1 MQRLGFKPLET
12 RKLSAGARP
21 HRPTL
26 PTVRTDS
33 PALEVMTDLDRV
45 PAATVS
51 ADVSLDR
58 ATDIMIVRGVR
69 LLFATDAEGALI
81 GLITSRDI
89 LGERPMQLL
98 NGRGGSRSD
107 LVVADLM
114 RKVEEIDVIDWHDV
128 ELACVGDILATLQR
142 LGRHHLLVGK
152 PDPKTGQLHVRG
164 IFSVTQIGRQLGAPV
179 QSIELANTFAEIEA
193 ALLH

>member
-26 PTVRTDS
+26 APVRADS
-33 PALEVMTDLDRV
+33 PALDVMTDLDRV
-45 PAATVS
+45 PAATAS
-51 ADVSLDR
+51 PDVSLDR

-69 LLFATDAEGALI
+69 LLFVTDAEGALI

-89 LGERPMQLL
+89 MGERPLQVATA
-98 NGRGGSRSD
+98 RGGNRRD

-114 RKVEEIDVIDWHDV
+114 RKVEEIDVLDWHDV

-142 LGRHHLLVGK
+142 LGRHHLLVGMRDAK
-152 PDPKTGQLHVRG
+152 SGRLHVRG
-164 IFSVTQIGRQLGAPV
+164 IFSITQIGRQLGVPV
-179 QSIELANTFAEIEA
+179 QSFEVARTFAEIEA

>member
-26 PTVRTDS
+26 SAVRADS

-45 PAATVS
+45 PAATVNP
-51 ADVSLDR
+51 DVSLDR

-69 LLFATDAEGALI
+69 MLFVTDPDGALI

-89 LGERPMQLL
+89 MGERPLQVATA
-98 NGRGGSRSD
+98 RGGKRSD
-107 LVVADLM
+107 VVVADLM
-114 RKVEEIDVIDWHDV
+114 RSVEEIDVLDWHEV

-142 LGRHHLLVGK
+142 LGRHHLLVGMR
-152 PDPKTGQLHVRG
+152 DPKSGQLHVRG
-164 IFSVTQIGRQLGAPV
+164 IFSITQIGRQLGAPV
-179 QSIELANTFAEIEA
+179 HSIELANTFAEIEA

>member
-12 RKLSAGARP
+12 RRLSAGARP

-26 PTVRTDS
+26 HAVRADS

-51 ADVSLDR
+51 PDVSLDR

-69 LLFATDAEGALI
+69 LLFVTDADGALL
-81 GLITSRDI
+81 GLITSRDT
-89 LGERPMQLL
+89 LGERPMQVL
-98 NGRGGSRSD
+98 NGRGVSRRE
-107 LVVADLM
+107 LTVADLM
-114 RKVEEIDVIDWHDV
+114 RKVEEVDVVDWHDV
-128 ELACVGDILATLQR
+128 ELACVGDIVTTLHR
-142 LGRHHLLVGK
+142 LGRQHLLVGTR
-152 PDPKTGQLHVRG
+152 DPQSGRQHVRG
-164 IFSVTQIGRQLGAPV
+164 IFSVTQIGRQLGVPV
-179 QSIELANTFAEIEA
+179 QTFEVASTFAEIEA